1 MERHRF
7 FSCLIGV
14 LLMICMTLPAT
25 ADMKSLTDGQMGAVQ
40 GHSGTIVSTHSV
52 APKNLTATDTPGIV
66 NTTSATLESSGSEV
80 FSPGSISKD
89 IHPTLSS
96 PDVLFNINVG
106 VSSVTHYHNNTR
118 AVEAWSGNRF
128 DF

>member
-66 NTTSATLESSGSEV
+66 NTTVRRWNPAAARYFLPV
-80 FSPGSISKD
+80 
-89 IHPTLSS
+89 
-96 PDVLFNINVG
+96 
-106 VSSVTHYHNNTR
+106 VSLKIFIPHFPVPMCY
-118 AVEAWSGNRF
+118 
-128 DF
+128 